1 MGRAGGGQLRRLC
14 VCSRKTPRREARAG
28 SGPSRGSG
36 ARRTGRGGGGQRR
49 PRGARDAGSRP
60 APLPLVVLR
69 VKVMVSTTP
78 RPQHVSVPRRGTR
91 QEPGG
96 SGGHSGACWGPQLRG
111 VRGAPL
117 QLSGSALRT
126 PTSSLG
132 RSRPP
137 ARGKGHGVVPG
148 ALTGR
153 AVEDPGLRGGACAVS
168 TDTETLEVDEKQD
181 PKARPR
187 WPG

>member
-28 SGPSRGSG
+28 SGLSQGSG

-49 PRGARDAGSRP
+49 PRDARDAGSRP

-69 VKVMVSTTP
+69 VKVTVSTTP

-96 SGGHSGACWGPQLRG
+96 SGGRSGAYWGPQLRG
-111 VRGAPL
+111 VRAAPL
-117 QLSGSALRT
+117 QLSGSALCT

-132 RSRPP
+132 RSRPLAAKDMAWSLGPSQDGLWRTRDCGEGP
-137 ARGKGHGVVPG
+137 ARCPQ
-148 ALTGR
+148 TR
-153 AVEDPGLRGGACAVS
+153 R
-168 TDTETLEVDEKQD
+168 
-181 PKARPR
+181 R
-187 WPG
+187 WR